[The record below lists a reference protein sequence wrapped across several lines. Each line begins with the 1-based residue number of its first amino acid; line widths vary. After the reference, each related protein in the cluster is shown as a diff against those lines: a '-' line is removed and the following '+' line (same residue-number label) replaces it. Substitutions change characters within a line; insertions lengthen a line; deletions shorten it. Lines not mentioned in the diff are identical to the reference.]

1 MITRCPKCATAFRIS
16 EDHLK
21 SAKGMVR
28 CGNCLDVFNAREN
41 LHDPAKKT
49 SPSSPTDSQDKSS
62 LSKTEVAETPTAET
76 QAPKT
81 SPARSPSSG
90 NAEQAEAS
98 DVDTAEQSAS
108 PKAPKDQAA
117 TKSAAGMFDSSEHN
131 EDVDDDEAWALEL
144 LKDDSDLDIQLK
156 KIVTP
161 EDKAKLASKE
171 PRYTPHKP
179 IVEQVSGTAPVSS
192 IAATRESA
200 AQSAAEKAPRITI
213 KPAPGEPKT
222 PPAEAQKKE
231 TKDKPGG
238 KSGAHPIQDLLASI
252 GAEPL
257 EVAYEDPRTRVRR
270 RLLWGAACLGAI
282 ILLIAQVAW
291 LEFSRLSKLEPYRS
305 YYAKICPSIGCTL
318 PEITD
323 TSAISASKLMVRT
336 HPSEKN
342 ALMVD
347 VILQN
352 NADFEQSFPALLLT
366 FSDLQNKTVA
376 ARQFKPDEYLGG
388 ELTGVDRM
396 PVKQP
401 IHVAIEIQDPGAK
414 ALSYSMT
421 IAE

>member
-41 LHDPAKKT
+41 LHDPAKKPT
-49 SPSSPTDSQDKSS
+49 PSSPADSQNKNGASN
-62 LSKTEVAETPTAET
+62 TEAAEAPTAEA
-76 QAPKT
+76 QAP
-81 SPARSPSSG
+81 
-90 NAEQAEAS
+90 EAS
-98 DVDTAEQSAS
+98 SSSLASDDGDQAITDDVDTSDHS
-108 PKAPKDQAA
+108 PRPTVPKDQAA

-131 EDVDDDEAWALEL
+131 EEVDDDEAWALEL

-171 PRYTPHKP
+171 PLYTPHKP
-179 IVEQVSGTAPVSS
+179 VVEQTSTAVPADSMTASREGASS
-192 IAATRESA
+192 HSDT
-200 AQSAAEKAPRITI
+200 EKAPRITI
-213 KPAPGEPKT
+213 KPAPGEPQA
-222 PPAEAQKKE
+222 PQAEAQKKE
-231 TKDKPGG
+231 PKDKPTN
-238 KSGAHPIQDLLASI
+238 KSGTHPAQDLLSSI

-270 RLLWGAACLGAI
+270 RLLWGSACLGAI
-282 ILLIAQVAW
+282 ILLVAQVAW
-291 LEFSRLSKLEPYRS
+291 LEFSWLSKLEPYRS
-305 YYAKICPSIGCTL
+305 YYAQICPTLGCTL
-318 PEITD
+318 PDITD

-388 ELTGVDRM
+388 ELAGVSRM

-414 ALSYSMT
+414 ALSYSMS